1 MEIMFESDIN
11 YKEMLGEEI
20 ELELF
25 ESRRYLMF
33 L

>member
-11 YKEMLGEEI
+11 NKEMVGGEI